1 MTSRTER
8 LRSRLYRNPPEICLD
23 RARLYTDNWLETE
36 GKPVVVRRAMAL
48 AKVLKEMTIYIED
61 EELVVGNHASRAF
74 SVPLFPEFSVSWM
87 ADEMDSFK
95 ERSQDAF
102 ILRDEDRENLLQI
115 VESWRGKTHFDRV
128 MGNIEHSL
136 PAELAEV
143 FDKEDLHINQVYHAV
158 ISTTDGDGHVILDFE
173 QVLSLGFEGLAQKAR
188 ETRKS
193 LDPTVAENTRK
204 RIFLKSVIIA
214 CEAAAAFGRRYAS
227 LARNLAAQNSDERRR
242 QELNDIAGVCDQIPA
257 GPART
262 FREAIQSVWFAF
274 LLSQIESNGHSMSLG
289 RFDQYLYPYYKRD
302 IEDRRITREDAR
314 ELVECFWIKT
324 AELNKLRNW
333 RSTRFKTGY
342 PMFQTLTLGG
352 QTIEGLDAANDL
364 SYLCL
369 EATADL
375 KLIAPTVVARIH
387 PETPEAFLLACCR
400 ANLTHGGGLP
410 GLFNDQSAIPCLL
423 NMGIPMEDARNWAVV
438 GCAEMAVPGKS
449 CSMTGGGGYFSLLK
463 LLEMTLNGGTNPS
476 TGICLCPEE
485 KDLSTFQS
493 YEDLERAYKRQV
505 DYYLKFMPM
514 CANAVS
520 SAYAEGTPTPLL
532 SAMIT
537 HRIEIAVDHSEG
549 GGPNYNDTQVQ
560 FHNTANLGNALAALK
575 KIVFE
580 EKLIAGAELK
590 DVLASNFGGPRGE
603 EVRQILLNRA
613 RKFGNDDDTVDLITR
628 QAVNWFA
635 KGVKKFKPIRGGVY
649 GPTLQTL
656 TSNVPEGEYIGATP
670 DGRRAGEPT
679 SDNASPTA
687 GTDLSG
693 ITAAVKSVAKLEHEQ
708 HPNGTLF
715 NLKIHPSMVEGE
727 GGMAKF
733 AALIRT
739 FFELGGMQM
748 QFTLV
753 SAETLKEAQA
763 FPERHPNLVVKV
775 AGYSALFTMLER
787 TFQDQL
793 IARTEHR
800 L

>member
-8 LRSRLYRNPPEICLD
+8 LRSRLYKNPPEICLE
-23 RARLYTDNWLETE
+23 RARLYTDSWLETE
-36 GKPVVVRRAMAL
+36 GQPLVVRRAMAL
-48 AKVLKEMTIYIED
+48 AKVLREMTVYIED

-87 ADEMDSFK
+87 AEEMDSFAD
-95 ERSQDAF
+95 RPQDAF
-102 ILRDEDRENLLQI
+102 VLRDEDREDLLQI
-115 VESWRGKTHFDRV
+115 VETWRGKTHFDRV
-128 MGNIEHSL
+128 MGNIEHTL
-136 PAELAEV
+136 PSEAADAY
-143 FDKEDLHINQVYHAV
+143 DKAGLHINQVFHAV

-173 QVLSLGFEGLAQKAR
+173 QILSLGFEGLAQKAR
-188 ETRKS
+188 DTRDS
-193 LDPTVAENTRK
+193 LDPTLTENFRK

-214 CEAAAAFGRRYAS
+214 CEAATDFGRRYS
-227 LARNLAAQNSDERRR
+227 ELARYLAEQCSSEERR
-242 QELNDIAGVCDQIPA
+242 QELSDIAHVCNRVAA
-257 GPART
+257 GPANT
-262 FREAIQSVWFAF
+262 FREALQSVWFAF

-302 IEDRRITREDAR
+302 IENQLISRDDAR
-314 ELVECFWIKT
+314 ELIECFWIKT

-342 PMFQTLTLGG
+342 PMFQTLTVGG
-352 QTIEGLDAANDL
+352 QTCEGLDAVNDL

-369 EATADL
+369 EVTADL
-375 KLIAPTVVARIH
+375 KLISPTVVARIH
-387 PETPEAFLLACCR
+387 PETPEDFLMACCR
-400 ANLTHGGGLP
+400 ANMVHGGGFP
-410 GLFNDQSAIPCLL
+410 GLFNDQTAITSLL
-423 NMGIPMEDARNWAVV
+423 NMGIPLEDARNWAVV

-463 LLEMTLNGGTNPS
+463 LLEITLNGGTNPS
-476 TGICLCPEE
+476 TGICLYPEE
-485 KDLSTFQS
+485 GDLSAFQS
-493 YEDLERAYKRQV
+493 YGDVERAFMRQL
-505 DYYLKFMPM
+505 DHYLKFMPT
-514 CANAVS
+514 CTNAVS

-532 SAMIT
+532 SAMMT

-549 GGPNYNDTQVQ
+549 GGPNYNNTQVQ
-560 FHNTANLGNALAALK
+560 FHNTANLGNALAAIK
-575 KIVFE
+575 KLVFE
-580 EKLIAGAELK
+580 DKLISGAELK
-590 DVLASNFGGPRGE
+590 DVLASDFAGSGGE
-603 EVRQILLNRA
+603 EVRQMLLNRA
-613 RKFGNDDDTVDLITR
+613 PKFGNDDDFVDLLTR
-628 QAVNWFA
+628 QAVNWFVA
-635 KGVKKFKPIRGGVY
+635 GVKEFKPIRGGIF

-656 TSNVPEGEYIGATP
+656 TSNVPEGEFIGATP

-687 GTDLSG
+687 GTDLAG
-693 ITAAVKSVAKLEHEQ
+693 VTAAVKSVAKLEHEQ

-715 NLKIHPSMVEGE
+715 NLKIHPSMIEGK

-739 FFELGGMQM
+739 FFELGGAQM

-753 SAETLKEAQA
+753 SAETLREAQA
-763 FPERHPNLVVKV
+763 FPEQHPNLVVKV